1 MSATTQRVV
10 GAILAGGAAR
20 RFGSD
25 KALAE
30 LEGRPLIDHVA
41 AALAAQS
48 DELIVVGRRHG
59 VLVSVADYPASGL
72 GPLGAIAGA
81 LRWAA
86 ANGYAA
92 VLSAPCDA
100 PRLPA
105 GLVALLSGERAA
117 FVAGLPVLGW
127 WPVTLADHLAHWL
140 AADQPRAVRRWA
152 AAVGARA
159 VALPV
164 MPANVN
170 TPEDLAALWK

>member
-1 MSATTQRVV
+1 MSGQHRTI
-10 GAILAGGAAR
+10 GAILAGGASS

-25 KALAE
+25 KAVALFH
-30 LEGRPLIDHVA
+30 GVPLIDHVA
-41 AALAAQS
+41 AALWAQTS
-48 DELIVVGRRHG
+48 ALIVVGRKHG
-59 VLVSVADYPASGL
+59 SLVSVADHPAPGL

-81 LRWAA
+81 LRWAK

-100 PRLPA
+100 PLLPRDLQA
-105 GLVALLSGERAA
+105 VLGGDGPAYVAD
-117 FVAGLPVLGW
+117 LPVIGW
-127 WPVTLADHLAHWL
+127 WPASLADHLSDWL

-159 VALPV
+159 VTLSA

-170 TPEDLAALWK
+170 TPEDLAALCD